1 MKNCHSFDM
10 QLYYFS
16 LRILHYIFAHN
27 DIIQSYFSRF
37 FKKRIKELHKYTLCT
52 KKSKFLTCIH
62 YTHIHL
68 KYKLRNILTN
78 HTILRVNI
86 KIDKHKTGFCHSEAF
101 SFSNIKFI
109 KNIWLF
115 IFTWFFQKKIK
126 HYGKTF
132 GKQSGPNYSRS
143 SRYHYIVILNLMK

>member
-16 LRILHYIFAHN
+16 LRILHYIFAHDN
-27 DIIQSYFSRF
+27 IILQLYFSRF
-37 FKKRIKELHKYTLCT
+37 FKKII
-52 KKSKFLTCIH
+52 S
-62 YTHIHL
+62 THIHAL
-68 KYKLRNILTN
+68 YKKVNFLRAYTTQIFIWNTNLEIITN

-86 KIDKHKTGFCHSEAF
+86 KKDKHKTGFCHSEAF

-115 IFTWFFQKKIK
+115 IFTWFFQKKNIMEK
-126 HYGKTF
+126 RLENKVALITAAAQG
-132 GKQSGPNYSRS
+132 
-143 SRYHYIVILNLMK
+143 III

>member
-1 MKNCHSFDM
+1 MSFFWYATLLLYFKNST
-10 QLYYFS
+10 LYFCTC
-16 LRILHYIFAHN
+16 
-27 DIIQSYFSRF
+27 IIQLYFSRF
-37 FKKRIKELHKYTLCT
+37 FKKRITHIHTRFVQ
-52 KKSKFLTCIH
+52 KSKFLTCIH
-62 YTHIHL
+62 YIHIFIWNTNL
-68 KYKLRNILTN
+68 EILITN

-132 GKQSGPNYSRS
+132 GKQSGSNHSRS